1 MSPGQAG
8 PMRSNG
14 MSTFLYSVGAVRTF
28 TNLLSVIPHLNSLTI
43 KMSVAYSIYKP
54 FPPDIEEELEG
65 RAVPFSR
72 TTYLP
77 DQGSKAI
84 RRFFLTGGFE
94 SLRKASNVENFE
106 LEILLRDEDQRYGY
120 QEMHS
125 REVDMV
131 KDLKYDVEANF
142 LAARAS
148 RIRV

>member
-1 MSPGQAG
+1 
-8 PMRSNG
+8 MR
-14 MSTFLYSVGAVRTF
+14 SVGAIPTF

-54 FPPDIEEELEG
+54 FPRDIDEELEG
-65 RAVPFSR
+65 RAVAVSR
-72 TTYLP
+72 TVYLP

-94 SLRKASNVENFE
+94 SLRNASNVQNFE

-120 QEMHS
+120 QELHP
-125 REVDMV
+125 REVDIV
-131 KDLKYDVEANF
+131 KDLKHDVEANF

-148 RIRV
+148 SISV